1 MAQVGIYAHV
11 DVSGHS
17 KIDFDKR
24 KVRQALLRGGRDVRK
39 AARRLVARRA
49 LSMPG
54 EFPGRVTGGL
64 QRAIGLVL
72 PKSRLGFWVKV
83 EPTTAGIKKTGRMY
97 YPAVLFHGSK
107 RRGIAPRGNYMTA
120 ALDAQRAA
128 IRADL
133 AASLQAALIP
143 KD

>member
-1 MAQVGIYAHV
+1 MDVHV
-11 DVSGHS
+11 DVEGHS

-24 KVRQALLRGGRDVRK
+24 KVRQALLKGGREIRK
-39 AARRLVARRA
+39 VARRLVSRRA
-49 LSMPG
+49 LSRPG
-54 EFPGRVTGGL
+54 EFPGRGRGDL

-72 PKSRLGFWVKV
+72 PRSKLGFWVKV

-107 RRGIAPRGNYMTA
+107 KRGIEPRGNYMVA
-120 ALDAQRAA
+120 ALGAKRDS

-133 AASLQAALIP
+133 SGALQAALKP
-143 KD
+143 AN